1 MATCPLK
8 GSEKAPLPNARVLGP
23 ADPQE
28 RLEVSVIVRPQAR
41 AALEEEHVSRLARGN
56 RSGGPLSREAFA
68 PAHGA
73 SAADLAAVKAF
84 ARSH

>member
-23 ADPQE
+23 ADSQE

-41 AALEEEHVSRLARGN
+41 AALEEHVSRLARGN
-56 RSGGPLSREAFA
+56 RSGG
-68 PAHGA
+68 GA
-73 SAADLAAVKAF
+73 GGF
-84 ARSH
+84 MPARSPSQ

>member
-41 AALEEEHVSRLARGN
+41 AVLEEHV
-56 RSGGPLSREAFA
+56 
-68 PAHGA
+68 
-73 SAADLAAVKAF
+73 
-84 ARSH
+84 